1 MRGPLPVPVR
11 PLFDQII
18 VAVKVGLATT
28 MHEVFLIALAAVLVT
43 LVVTV
48 FMPNVPLQA
57 ARRQPG
63 SATGEASPVPEK
75 EAVTA

>member
-1 MRGPLPVPVR
+1 M
-11 PLFDQII
+11 
-18 VAVKVGLATT
+18 VAVKAGLAST
-28 MHEVFLIALAAVLVT
+28 MHEVFLIALVFVLVT

-48 FMPNVPLQA
+48 FMPSVPLLA

-63 SATGEASPVPEK
+63 AEVGEASPVPEP